1 MKRGAGGRDEYP
13 HGKQISSDE
22 EGSKRAI
29 KMLGKPTT
37 HARMTVSAALLLA
50 LTRTAQKAAFPAGA
64 EARRRAKEDSAMAA
78 EGIVAQAEEAN
89 ALDPVG

>member
-22 EGSKRAI
+22 EGSKRAM
-29 KMLGKPTT
+29 KMLVKPTT

-64 EARRRAKEDSAMAA
+64 EARRRAEEDAAMEA